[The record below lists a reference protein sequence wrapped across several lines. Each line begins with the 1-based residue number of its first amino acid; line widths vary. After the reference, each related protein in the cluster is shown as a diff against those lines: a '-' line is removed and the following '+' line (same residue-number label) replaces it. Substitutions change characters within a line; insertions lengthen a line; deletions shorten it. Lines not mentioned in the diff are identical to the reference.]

1 MFARL
6 LSADE
11 AMPETGGL
19 VDALEAEPVAVRN
32 LVDGRLEAVRVVAL
46 VAPANTEEVINS
58 IFISLAVLNCFLMQ
72 LQKRNLKELPK
83 NHAKI
88 FPIFRFQLIW
98 QSCLAKYIK

>member
-11 AMPETGGL
+11 AVPEAGGL

-58 IFISLAVLNCFLMQ
+58 IFISLAVLNCLLMQ

-88 FPIFRFQLIW
+88 FPIFRFQFIW

>member
-11 AMPETGGL
+11 AVPEAGGF

-46 VAPANTEEVINS
+46 VAPANTEEVIK
-58 IFISLAVLNCFLMQ
+58 LVLL
-72 LQKRNLKELPK
+72 
-83 NHAKI
+83 
-88 FPIFRFQLIW
+88 
-98 QSCLAKYIK
+98 Y